1 MEQTFGF
8 YTELYNY
15 NVRMLESGSFFPN
28 MKAIRKQIR
37 DAKKSLDIL
46 TQGAEIFSNS
56 LEDVAKAERRIQDAK
71 DKHNAMTALYKY
83 IQNRMKQVEEN

>member
-8 YTELYNY
+8 YTDLYNY
-15 NVRMLESGSFFPN
+15 NVRMLESGKFFPN

-46 TQGAEIFSNS
+46 TRGAEMFSSN
-56 LEDVAKAERRIQDAK
+56 LDDVAKAERKIQDAR
-71 DKHNAMTALYKY
+71 DKYNAMTALYEY
-83 IQNRMKQVEEN
+83 IQNKMKQA

>member
-8 YTELYNY
+8 YTDLYNY
-15 NVRMLESGSFFPN
+15 NVRMLGSGKFFPN

-46 TQGAEIFSNS
+46 TRGAEMFSSN
-56 LEDVAKAERRIQDAK
+56 LDDVAKAERRIQDAR
-71 DKHNAMTALYKY
+71 DKYNAMTALYEY
-83 IQNRMKQVEEN
+83 IQSKMKQA

>member
-8 YTELYNY
+8 YTDLYNY
-15 NVRMLESGSFFPN
+15 NVRMLESGKFFPN

-46 TQGAEIFSNS
+46 TRGAEMFSSN
-56 LEDVAKAERRIQDAK
+56 LDDVAKAERKIQDAR
-71 DKHNAMTALYKY
+71 DKYNAMTALYEC
-83 IQNRMKQVEEN
+83 IQCKMKQA

>member
-8 YTELYNY
+8 YTDLYNY

-37 DAKKSLDIL
+37 DTKKSLDIL
-46 TQGAEIFSNS
+46 TRGAEMFSRN
-56 LEDVAKAERRIQDAK
+56 LDDVAKAERRIQDAK
-71 DKHNAMTALYKY
+71 DKYNAMTALYKY
-83 IQNRMKQVEEN
+83 IQNKMKQAQED